1 MNNYQDIIPWFKQP
15 LVWMLIAIPLSAVVM
30 GVIMFYLAVTTDD
43 GLVAEDYYKKGL
55 TINRQ
60 LKKEEV
66 AKQLELS
73 AIVDVDANSGFIRVI
88 FNNGQ
93 MGEYPSQIQFA
104 LKHATKEQ
112 LDQSIVLQKGI
123 ENNYVGSIA
132 NGVQQGVWYIEL
144 TNALDQQAVQ
154 WRLQKRA
161 KLQKL
166 TSVKIQAH

>member
-1 MNNYQDIIPWFKQP
+1 
-15 LVWMLIAIPLSAVVM
+15 
-30 GVIMFYLAVTTDD
+30 MFYLAVTTDD

-60 LKKEEV
+60 LKKEDV